1 MLSDALSENERSLQ
15 LSEQNRAENDSD
27 TLLDVVIHLDD
38 GSSLKLHSLVLAASS
53 NLFQAI
59 GQVRIKI
66 NALN

>member
-15 LSEQNRAENDSD
+15 LSEHNRAENDSD
-27 TLLDVVIHLDD
+27 TFLDVVIHLDD

-59 GQVRIKI
+59 GQVRS
-66 NALN
+66 